1 MKVDFAKWFT
11 EGNLRKR
18 FPAAM
23 RFRGPVLALA
33 ITALLFTLVLVWLGW
48 QLPLDRALAPLPDP
62 TLVLLDRYN
71 VPFARRGAYKEAPVD
86 ARLLPAHVVQ
96 AVLAIEDRRFYQHG
110 AIDPWGIMRALAHNA
125 RAGRVEEGGSTITQQ
140 LAKTAFLSPERTL
153 RRKAQESLIATWLE
167 LRLDK
172 QEILSRYLSS
182 IYFGE
187 GVYGLRAAARHYFD
201 VAPEHLNLP
210 QSAMLAGMIKAPS
223 TLAPSHDPAAAQ
235 QRAKVVLDAMVEM
248 GAITRE
254 QAIAAAPATIT
265 GSRSELPVGSYFADW
280 VSPQAKE
287 AFDAAYGEVPVHTT
301 LDTRLQSYAEH
312 ALEHGL
318 GGEGS
323 ARHAT
328 QGALIAMRANGEV
341 VAMVGGRDYAQSS
354 FNRAVQAKRQPGSA
368 FKLFVYRAA
377 LHAGATPDTMVE
389 DEPIAIGHW
398 SPANYG
404 DEYRGRITLREAFA
418 QSSNSAAVRVA
429 QKVGAPAIVR
439 SAREL
444 GISTPLGSD
453 TSLALGSYET
463 TLMELTAAYA
473 ALAAGS
479 APVIPYGLADRPP
492 HMARTRLDP
501 NEQRML
507 LDLLWSVVEEGT
519 GRAARLGVPT
529 FGKTGTTQ
537 DYRDALFIGMAGDLV
552 TGVWVG
558 NDDNSP
564 MLGVTG
570 GTLPAGI
577 WHEFMSGALAAE
589 GTGTQD
595 LETNLSNDG
604 APVPEQR
611 AQARDHGRRSSRHGL
626 RAWFRRLWH

>member
-18 FPAAM
+18 FPAAL

-33 ITALLFTLVLVWLGW
+33 ITALLFTLVLAWLGW
-48 QLPLDRALAPLPDP
+48 KLPLDRALAPLPDP

-71 VPFARRGAYKEAPVD
+71 IPFARRGAYKEAPVD
-86 ARLLPAHVVQ
+86 AKLLPAHVVQ

-110 AIDPWGIMRALAHNA
+110 AIDPWGILRALAHNA
-125 RAGRVEEGGSTITQQ
+125 RAGQVEQGGSTITQQ
-140 LAKTAFLSPERTL
+140 LAKTSFLSPERTL
-153 RRKAQESLIATWLE
+153 RRKVQESLIAAWLE

-201 VAPEHLNLP
+201 VAPEQLNLP
-210 QSAMLAGMIKAPS
+210 QAAMLAGMIKAPS

-235 QRAKVVLDAMVEM
+235 ARAKVVLDAMVEM
-248 GAITRE
+248 GAITKE
-254 QAIAAAPATIT
+254 QALASPPATIT
-265 GSRSELPVGSYFADW
+265 GSRAELPVGSYFADW
-280 VSPQAKE
+280 VSPLAKD
-287 AFDAAYGEVPVHTT
+287 AFYAAYGEVPVHTT
-301 LDTRLQSYAEH
+301 LDMRLQQYAEQ
-312 ALEHGL
+312 ALKHGL
-318 GGEGS
+318 GGDGDS
-323 ARHAT
+323 LHAT

-354 FNRAVQAKRQPGSA
+354 FNRAIQAKRQPGSA

-389 DEPIAIGHW
+389 DEPITIGHW
-398 SPANYG
+398 SPSNYG

-418 QSSNSAAVRVA
+418 HSSNSAAVRLA
-429 QKVGAPAIVR
+429 QQVGAPAIIR

-453 TSLALGSYET
+453 SSLALGSYET

-507 LDLLWSVVEEGT
+507 LDLLWSVVEQGT

-537 DYRDALFIGMAGDLV
+537 DYRDALFIGMAGDLI
-552 TGVWVG
+552 TGV
-558 NDDNSP
+558 
-564 MLGVTG
+564 
-570 GTLPAGI
+570 
-577 WHEFMSGALAAE
+577 
-589 GTGTQD
+589 
-595 LETNLSNDG
+595 
-604 APVPEQR
+604 
-611 AQARDHGRRSSRHGL
+611 
-626 RAWFRRLWH
+626 